1 MISRSE
7 TLAAVGFLLFW
18 VGPALRAD
26 AIGTANAPMKVP
38 EDFPND
44 FPVYKHAEIKRYGPM
59 VPASPK
65 LGNVLIL
72 ETPDSKAEVLEF
84 YSQELAAK
92 GWSVEKPLSTAPDS
106 LTACKSE
113 RRISVNVLDS
123 QSGGKH
129 VTVIQLGVNSTP

>member
-1 MISRSE
+1 
-7 TLAAVGFLLFW
+7 
-18 VGPALRAD
+18 
-26 AIGTANAPMKVP
+26 MKVP

-44 FPVYKHAEIKRYGPM
+44 FPIYKNAAIKRYGPM

-72 ETPDSKAEVLEF
+72 ETADSKAEVLEF
-84 YSQELAAK
+84 YNQELAAK
-92 GWSVEKPLSTAPDS
+92 GWNVEKPLSTAPDS

-129 VTVIQLGVNSTP
+129 VTVIQLGVNSAP